1 MTNYA
6 LPKPTGYRMLV
17 KPLQDAK
24 RSAGGIILADESQK
38 YADVACFVG
47 QVMAQ
52 GDECYSG
59 RDDRFSNGPWCQ
71 VGDWV
76 AYARHVGQ
84 TVKMKN
90 SSNPEDDDEYMII
103 NDEDVRAVVPDP
115 SQIRMY
121 L

>member
-6 LPKPTGYRMLV
+6 LPKPVGYRMLV
-17 KPLQDAK
+17 KPYKMPK

-52 GDECYSG
+52 GDECYSW
-59 RDDRFSNGPWCQ
+59 RNDPWCK

-76 AYARHVGQ
+76 GYARHVGQ
-84 TVKMKN
+84 PLNIKT
-90 SSNPEDDDEYMII
+90 SSNPDDDDEYMII
-103 NDEDVRAVVPDP
+103 NDKDVRVVIHDP

>member
-6 LPKPTGYRMLV
+6 LPKPVGYRMLV
-17 KPLQDAK
+17 KPYKMPK

-59 RDDRFSNGPWCQ
+59 RDDRFSNGPWCE